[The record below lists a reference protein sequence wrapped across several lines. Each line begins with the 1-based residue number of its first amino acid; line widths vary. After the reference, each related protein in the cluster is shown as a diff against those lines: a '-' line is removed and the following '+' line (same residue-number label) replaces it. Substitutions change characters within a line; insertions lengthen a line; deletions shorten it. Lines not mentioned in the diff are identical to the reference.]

1 MCNRRLPTALILVVL
16 ILAGF
21 APMANAAPF
30 SDSERAQ
37 ASRLAAHF
45 EYWVLNTIERVEAVF
60 GFKAQTLPAP
70 VGGQVG
76 STPPAVLRDCG
87 SGIDPNGGGCTP

>member
-1 MCNRRLPTALILVVL
+1 MCNRRFPAVLTLVMFAL
-16 ILAGF
+16 AAF
-21 APMANAAPF
+21 APMANAAPL

-37 ASRLAAHF
+37 ASGLAAHF

-60 GFKAQTLPAP
+60 GFKAQALPAP
-70 VGGQVG
+70 VGGQAG
-76 STPPAVLRDCG
+76 STPPAVQRDCG